1 MASPA
6 SPKES
11 LHQMIDQMSTDEAQL
26 LLDQLNN
33 QRDPDVL
40 SPDEELECEESLK
53 ELADGQ
59 YDTLDEFRR
68 KVRIDV

>member
-11 LHQMIDQMSTDEAQL
+11 LHRMIDQMSIDEAQL

-33 QRDPDVL
+33 RRDPDVL
-40 SPDEELECEESLK
+40 SRDEEVECEESLR
-53 ELADGQ
+53 EIADGKF
-59 YDTLDEFRR
+59 DTLDEFRR
-68 KVRIDV
+68 KVRIDA